1 MVAKITIG
9 SSLFGAIK
17 YNADKVNEGK
27 GQLLDTNKIFNDG
40 TGKVDIAQALH
51 DFGRHMPNQMRTEK
65 PVIHISL
72 NPHPDDRL
80 TDKELTEMAH
90 EYMQRMGYG
99 DQPYII
105 VKHEDID
112 RHHLHIVS
120 VRVDEQGKRIN
131 SDFTHKRSLAIIQ
144 DFERRYNLHKG
155 EKRENRQQ
163 NPLHPVNPDTGD
175 IKKQVGN
182 TIKAVFSTYQFQTIG
197 ELRALL
203 SLYNLTVDEVRG
215 NAKGEDYNGLIYSV
229 IDANGEKD
237 AVKREQ
243 SELAHSAEREHP
255 RRVNPVKVGNPFK
268 SSLFGKS
275 VGYEALQKKAAA
287 SKQRI
292 KDKSL
297 AEPTKKALE
306 YALRRTYDMDELQQM
321 LKAKGIDCVFRY
333 TDEGRLY
340 GATFIDHRTH
350 CVLNGSRMGK
360 DLSANALESHFS
372 TPPEEQ
378 IHFRGHEGNEQE
390 RYHDSDTDT
399 NSSRIQMPQLSND
412 SGTEYRYSA
421 SSTATFLDALDF
433 LNSDNPVT
441 DAEEEAF
448 RRRLQRKK
456 KKRRGPR
463 L

>member
-27 GQLLDTNKIFNDG
+27 GQLLDTNRVYNAG
-40 TGKVDIAQALH
+40 NGKVDVAQTLR
-51 DFGRHMPNQMRTEK
+51 DFERWMPLKTKTEK
-65 PVIHISL
+65 PVLHVSL
-72 NPHPDDRL
+72 NPHPEDKL
-80 TDKELTEMAH
+80 TDGDLTAIAR
-90 EYMQRMGYG
+90 EYMERMGYG

-112 RHHLHIVS
+112 RHHIHIVS
-120 VRVDEQGKRIN
+120 VRVNEQGRCIDKSFNFPRSKRITR
-131 SDFTHKRSLAIIQ
+131 DIEKEYGLHPADKKQ
-144 DFERRYNLHKG
+144 ER
-155 EKRENRQQ
+155 QTV
-163 NPLHPVNPDTGD
+163 NPLHPVNPQDGD

-182 TIKAVFSTYQFQTIG
+182 TVKAVFSTYQFQTIG

-203 SLYNLTVDEVRG
+203 SLYNITVEEVRG
-215 NAKGEDYNGLIYSV
+215 NVRGGDYNGLVYSV
-229 IDANGEKD
+229 INNNGE
-237 AVKREQ
+237 
-243 SELAHSAEREHP
+243 
-255 RRVNPVKVGNPFK
+255 KVGNPFK

-306 YALRRTYDMDELQQM
+306 YALRRTYDKDEFVKM
-321 LKAKGIDCVFRY
+321 LKEKGIDCVFRY

-360 DLSANALESHFS
+360 AFSANALNQHFN
-372 TPPEEQ
+372 TPIEERLSYQ
-378 IHFRGHEGNEQE
+378 EENTQSNE
-390 RYHDSDTDT
+390 RYHNSDTG
-399 NSSRIQMPQLSND
+399 NSEQQQHSDSMPKYD
-412 SGTEYRYSA
+412 GTEYRYSA
-421 SSTATFLDALDF
+421 SGTASFLDALDV
-433 LNSDNPVT
+433 LNSDNPAV
-441 DAEEEAF
+441 DPEEEAF

-456 KKRRGPR
+456 KKRRSLR

>member
-51 DFGRHMPNQMRTEK
+51 DFERHMPNQMRTEK

-120 VRVDEQGKRIN
+120 IRVDEQGKRIN
-131 SDFTHKRSLAIIQ
+131 CDFTKRRSLNILC
-144 DFERRYNLHKG
+144 DFEQRYNLHPGQKQ
-155 EKRENRQQ
+155 ESRQQ
-163 NPLHPVNPDTGD
+163 NPLHPVSPDAGD
-175 IKKQVGN
+175 VKKQVGN
-182 TIKAVFSTYQFQTIG
+182 TVKAVFSIYQFQTIG

-203 SLYNLTVDEVRG
+203 SLYNLALDEVRG
-215 NAKGEDYNGLIYSV
+215 NAKGKDYSGLVYSV
-229 IDANGEKD
+229 IDNSG
-237 AVKREQ
+237 
-243 SELAHSAEREHP
+243 
-255 RRVNPVKVGNPFK
+255 NKVGNPFK

-275 VGYEALQKKAAA
+275 VGYEALLNKAAF
-287 SKQRI
+287 SKKNI
-292 KDKSL
+292 KEKNL
-297 AEPTKKALE
+297 TEPTKNALE
-306 YALRRTYDMDELQQM
+306 YALRRTYDKDEFMKM
-321 LKAKGIDCVFRY
+321 LKERGIDCVFRY

-360 DLSANALESHFS
+360 AFSANALEQHFN
-372 TPPEEQ
+372 TPIEERLSYQ
-378 IHFRGHEGNEQE
+378 EENNQSNE
-390 RYHDSDTDT
+390 RYHNRDTGSNEQQHSDTIPKGD
-399 NSSRIQMPQLSND
+399 N
-412 SGTEYRYSA
+412 TEYRYSA
-421 SSTATFLDALDF
+421 SNTATFLDALDF
-433 LNSDNPVT
+433 LNTDNPVT
-441 DAEEEAF
+441 DAEEETF
-448 RRRLQRKK
+448 RRKLQRKR
-456 KKRRGPR
+456 KKRNRPR

>member
-17 YNADKVNEGK
+17 YNADKVNIGK
-27 GQLLDTNKIFNDG
+27 GQLLDTNKVFNNGD
-40 TGKVDIAQALH
+40 GKVDVAQALA
-51 DFGRHMPNQMRTEK
+51 DFEKRMPRQMRTEK

-80 TDKELTEMAH
+80 TDGELTQMAH

-131 SDFTHKRSLAIIQ
+131 SDFTKRRSLAILR
-144 DFERRYNLHKG
+144 DFEQRYGLHHG
-155 EKRENRQQ
+155 TKREEERLSNRI
-163 NPLHPVNPDTGD
+163 PPVNPSEVD

-182 TIKAVFSTYQFQTIG
+182 TVKAVFRDYQFQTIG

-203 SLYNLTVDEVRG
+203 SLYNLTVEEVRG
-215 NAKGEDYNGLIYSV
+215 NVRGQDYNGLVYSV
-229 IDANGEKD
+229 IDTNG
-237 AVKREQ
+237 
-243 SELAHSAEREHP
+243 
-255 RRVNPVKVGNPFK
+255 NKVGNPFK

-275 VGYEALQKKAAA
+275 VGYEALQKKAAF
-287 SKQRI
+287 SKKNI
-292 KDKSL
+292 KDKNL
-297 AEPTKKALE
+297 TEPTRKVLE
-306 YALRRTYDMDELQQM
+306 YALKRTYDKDEFVRILIE
-321 LKAKGIDCVFRY
+321 KGVDCVFRY
-333 TDEGRLY
+333 TDEGRIY

-360 DLSANALESHFS
+360 AFSANALEQHFN
-372 TPPEEQ
+372 TLPEEQ
-378 IHFRGHEGNEQE
+378 IPFKEQEEQPNTDSTSAEGQQQSASLNEQE
-390 RYHDSDTDT
+390 HYESK
-399 NSSRIQMPQLSND
+399 
-412 SGTEYRYSA
+412 GGFA
-421 SSTATFLDALDF
+421 SFLDALDI
-433 LNSDNPVT
+433 LNTDNPVT

>member
-27 GQLLDTNKIFNDG
+27 GLLLDTNKIFNDG
-40 TGKVDIAQALH
+40 TGKVDIVQVMH
-51 DFGRHMPNQMRTEK
+51 DFERHMPMQMRTEK

-99 DQPYII
+99 DQPYIV

-131 SDFTHKRSLAIIQ
+131 SDFTHKRSLSIVR
-144 DFERRYNLHKG
+144 DFEQRYGLHQG
-155 EKRENRQQ
+155 NKRGTKQQ

-182 TIKAVFSTYQFQTIG
+182 TVKAVFRDYQFLTIG

-215 NAKGEDYNGLIYSV
+215 NVKGEDYNGLVYSV
-229 IDANGEKD
+229 IDANG
-237 AVKREQ
+237 
-243 SELAHSAEREHP
+243 
-255 RRVNPVKVGNPFK
+255 NKVGNPFK
-268 SSLFGKS
+268 SSLFGKT
-275 VGYEALQKKAAA
+275 VGYEALLRKAAF
-287 SKQRI
+287 SKNNI
-292 KDKSL
+292 KEKNL
-297 AEPTKKALE
+297 TEPTRKTLE
-306 YALRRTYDMDELQQM
+306 YALRRTYDKDELM
-321 LKAKGIDCVFRY
+321 EILKEKGIDCVFRY

-360 DLSANALESHFS
+360 EFSANALDKHLN
-372 TPPEEQ
+372 TPIEEQ
-378 IHFRGHEGNEQE
+378 HLFREHEGNEQE

-399 NSSRIQMPQLSND
+399 DNRQGQTQQSSGD
-412 SGTEYRYSA
+412 SGTEYHQSA
-421 SSTATFLDALDF
+421 SGTASFLNALDF
-433 LNSDNPVT
+433 LNTDNPVT
-441 DAEEEAF
+441 DAEEETF
-448 RRRLQRKK
+448 RRKLQRKK
-456 KKRRGPR
+456 KKRRSPK

>member
-9 SSLFGAIK
+9 SGLFGAIK

-40 TGKVDIAQALH
+40 TGKVDIPQTLH
-51 DFGRHMPNQMRTEK
+51 DFERHMPLQMRTEK

-99 DQPYII
+99 EQPYII

-112 RHHLHIVS
+112 RHHLHIIS

-131 SDFTHKRSLAIIQ
+131 SDFTHKRSLAIVQ

-155 EKRENRQQ
+155 EKRENKQQ

-182 TIKAVFSTYQFQTIG
+182 TVKTVFRNYQFQTIG

-215 NAKGEDYNGLIYSV
+215 NVKGEDYNGFVYSV
-229 IDANGEKD
+229 IDANG
-237 AVKREQ
+237 
-243 SELAHSAEREHP
+243 
-255 RRVNPVKVGNPFK
+255 NKVGNPFK
-268 SSLFGKS
+268 SSLFGKT
-275 VGYEALQKKAAA
+275 VGYEALQRKAAF
-287 SKQRI
+287 SKKNI
-292 KDKSL
+292 KEKNL
-297 AEPTKKALE
+297 TEPTRKTLE
-306 YALRRTYDMDELQQM
+306 YALRRTYDRDELVQM
-321 LKAKGIDCVFRY
+321 LKAIGIDCVFRY

-350 CVLNGSRMGK
+350 CVLNGSRIGK
-360 DLSANALESHFS
+360 EFSANALERHFN
-372 TPPEEQ
+372 TPIEEQ
-378 IHFRGHEGNEQE
+378 VSFNKHEDNEQE
-390 RYHDSDTDT
+390 RYHDSDTGTSDYQHQ
-399 NSSRIQMPQLSND
+399 SQPFLDD

-421 SSTATFLDALDF
+421 SGTASFLDALDF
-433 LNSDNPVT
+433 LNTDNPVT
-441 DAEEEAF
+441 DVEEEAF
-448 RRRLQRKK
+448 RRKIQRKK

>member
-9 SSLFGAIK
+9 SSLFGAIR

-40 TGKVDIAQALH
+40 TGNVDIVQALH
-51 DFGRHMPNQMRTEK
+51 DFKRHMPNQMRTEK

-90 EYMQRMGYG
+90 EYLQRMGYG
-99 DQPYII
+99 EQPYII

-120 VRVDEQGKRIN
+120 IRVDEQGKRIN
-131 SDFTHKRSLAIIQ
+131 CDFTKRRSLNILR
-144 DFERRYNLHKG
+144 DFEQRYNLHKG
-155 EKRENRQQ
+155 EKRENKQQ

-182 TIKAVFSTYQFQTIG
+182 TVKAVFSTYQFQTIG

-203 SLYNLTVDEVRG
+203 SLYNLTVEEVRG
-215 NAKGEDYNGLIYSV
+215 HIKGEGYNGLVYSV
-229 IDANGEKD
+229 IDVNGE
-237 AVKREQ
+237 
-243 SELAHSAEREHP
+243 
-255 RRVNPVKVGNPFK
+255 KVGNPFK

-275 VGYEALQKKAAA
+275 VGNESLQKKAAF
-287 SKQRI
+287 SKKNI
-292 KDKSL
+292 KEKNL
-297 AEPTKKALE
+297 TKPTKKSLE
-306 YALRRTYDMDELQQM
+306 YALKRTYDKDEFVKI
-321 LKAKGIDCVFRY
+321 LKEKGIDCVFRY

-340 GATFIDHRTH
+340 GATFIDQRTH
-350 CVLNGSRMGK
+350 SVLNGSRMGK
-360 DLSANALESHFS
+360 AFSANALNQHFD
-372 TPPEEQ
+372 TPIEERISYQ
-378 IHFRGHEGNEQE
+378 EENTQSNE
-390 RYHDSDTDT
+390 RYHNSDTA
-399 NSSRIQMPQLSND
+399 SSEQQQYSDAMPKGD
-412 SGTEYRYSA
+412 GTEYRYST
-421 SSTATFLDALDF
+421 SGTAAFLDALDF

>member
-17 YNADKVNEGK
+17 YNADKVNIGK
-27 GQLLDTNKIFNDG
+27 GQLLDTNKVFNNCD
-40 TGKVDIAQALH
+40 GKVNVAQVLA
-51 DFGRHMPNQMRTEK
+51 DFEKRMPRQMRTEK

-72 NPHPDDRL
+72 NPHPDDKL
-80 TDKELTEMAH
+80 TDGELTQMAH

-120 VRVDEQGKRIN
+120 VRVDEQGKRVK
-131 SDFTHKRSLAIIQ
+131 SDFTKRRSLAIIR
-144 DFERRYNLHKG
+144 DFEQRYGLHHG
-155 EKRENRQQ
+155 NKREEERLSNRI
-163 NPLHPVNPDTGD
+163 PPVNPFEGD

-182 TIKAVFSTYQFQTIG
+182 TVKAVLFQTIG

-203 SLYNLTVDEVRG
+203 SLYNLTVEEVRG
-215 NAKGEDYNGLIYSV
+215 NVRGEDYNGLVYSV
-229 IDANGEKD
+229 IDADGNKI
-237 AVKREQ
+237 
-243 SELAHSAEREHP
+243 
-255 RRVNPVKVGNPFK
+255 GNPFK

-275 VGYEALQKKAAA
+275 VGYEALKKKAAF
-287 SKQRI
+287 SKKNI
-292 KDKSL
+292 KDRNL
-297 AEPTKKALE
+297 TEPTKKALE
-306 YALRRTYDMDELQQM
+306 YALKRTYDKDEFVRM
-321 LKAKGIDCVFRY
+321 LKEKGIDCVFRY
-333 TDEGRLY
+333 TDEGRIY

-360 DLSANALESHFS
+360 AFSANALEQHFN

-378 IHFRGHEGNEQE
+378 IPFKEQKEQEEQPNTGSTSAEGQQQSASLNEQE
-390 RYHDSDTDT
+390 HYES
-399 NSSRIQMPQLSND
+399 Q
-412 SGTEYRYSA
+412 GGFA
-421 SSTATFLDALDF
+421 SFLDALDF
-433 LNSDNPVT
+433 LNTDNPVT

>member
-17 YNADKVNEGK
+17 YNADKVNEGR

-40 TGKVDIAQALH
+40 TGKVDIVQAMH
-51 DFGRHMPNQMRTEK
+51 DFERHMPMQMRTEK
-65 PVIHISL
+65 PVIHVSL

-99 DQPYII
+99 EQPYII

-112 RHHLHIVS
+112 RHHLHIIS
-120 VRVDEQGKRIN
+120 VRVDEQGRRIN
-131 SDFTHKRSLAIIQ
+131 SDFTHKRSLAIVQ
-144 DFERRYNLHKG
+144 DFEKRYNLHKG
-155 EKRENRQQ
+155 EKRENKQQ

-182 TIKAVFSTYQFQTIG
+182 TVKAVFRDYQFQTIG

-215 NAKGEDYNGLIYSV
+215 NAKGEDYNGLVYSV
-229 IDANGEKD
+229 IDANG
-237 AVKREQ
+237 
-243 SELAHSAEREHP
+243 
-255 RRVNPVKVGNPFK
+255 NKVGNPFK

-275 VGYEALQKKAAA
+275 VGYEALQRKAAF
-287 SKQRI
+287 SKKNI
-292 KDKSL
+292 KEKNL
-297 AEPTKKALE
+297 TEPTRKTVE
-306 YALRRTYDMDELQQM
+306 YALRRTYEKDELVQM

-360 DLSANALESHFS
+360 DYSANALERHYN
-372 TPPEEQ
+372 TPIEEQ
-378 IHFRGHEGNEQE
+378 VTFREHEDNKQE
-390 RYHDSDTDT
+390 RYHDSDTGT
-399 NSSRIQMPQLSND
+399 NDNQHQTQPFSDD
-412 SGTEYRYSA
+412 SCTEYRYSA
-421 SSTATFLDALDF
+421 SSTASFLDALDF
-433 LNSDNPVT
+433 LNTDNPVT

-448 RRRLQRKK
+448 RRKLQSKK
-456 KKRRGPR
+456 KKRRGPK

>member
-9 SSLFGAIK
+9 SNLFGAIK

-40 TGKVDIAQALH
+40 TGKVDIVQALH
-51 DFGRHMPNQMRTEK
+51 DFERHMPNQMRTEK

-99 DQPYII
+99 NQPYII

-131 SDFTHKRSLAIIQ
+131 SDFTHKRSLAIVQ
-144 DFERRYNLHKG
+144 DFERRFNLHKG
-155 EKRENRQQ
+155 EKRENKQQ
-163 NPLHPVNPDTGD
+163 NPLHPVNPDIGD

-182 TIKAVFSTYQFQTIG
+182 TVKAVFSTYQFQTIG

-203 SLYNLTVDEVRG
+203 SLYNLTVEEVRG
-215 NAKGEDYNGLIYSV
+215 NAKGEDYNGLVYSV
-229 IDANGEKD
+229 IDKEGNK
-237 AVKREQ
+237 
-243 SELAHSAEREHP
+243 L
-255 RRVNPVKVGNPFK
+255 GNPFK

-275 VGYEALQKKAAA
+275 VGYEALQKKAAF
-287 SKQRI
+287 SKKNI
-292 KDKSL
+292 KEKNL
-297 AEPTKKALE
+297 TEPTKKSLE
-306 YALRRTYDMDELQQM
+306 YALRRTYDREELVQM
-321 LKAKGIDCVFRY
+321 LKVKGIDCVFRY
-333 TDEGRLY
+333 TDKGRLY

-360 DLSANALESHFS
+360 EFSANALEQHFN
-372 TPPEEQ
+372 TPIEEQ
-378 IHFRGHEGNEQE
+378 QPFREHEGNEQE

-399 NSSRIQMPQLSND
+399 NSRQSQMPQSSND

-421 SSTATFLDALDF
+421 LGTATFLDALDF
-433 LNSDNPVT
+433 LNTDNPVT

>member
-17 YNADKVNEGK
+17 YNADKVNIGK
-27 GQLLDTNKIFNDG
+27 GQLLDTNKVFNNGD
-40 TGKVDIAQALH
+40 GKVNVAQVLA
-51 DFGRHMPNQMRTEK
+51 DFEKRMPRQMRTEK

-72 NPHPDDRL
+72 NPHPDDKL
-80 TDKELTEMAH
+80 TDGELTQMAH

-131 SDFTHKRSLAIIQ
+131 SDFTKRRSLAIIR
-144 DFERRYNLHKG
+144 DFEQRYGLHHG
-155 EKRENRQQ
+155 NKREEERLSNRI
-163 NPLHPVNPDTGD
+163 PPVNPSKGD

-182 TIKAVFSTYQFQTIG
+182 TVKAVFHDYQFQTIG

-203 SLYNLTVDEVRG
+203 SLYNLTVEEVRG
-215 NAKGEDYNGLIYSV
+215 NVRGEDYNGLVYSV
-229 IDANGEKD
+229 IDADGN
-237 AVKREQ
+237 
-243 SELAHSAEREHP
+243 
-255 RRVNPVKVGNPFK
+255 KVGNPFK

-275 VGYEALQKKAAA
+275 VGYDALQKKAEF
-287 SKQRI
+287 SKKNI
-292 KDKSL
+292 KDKNL
-297 AEPTKKALE
+297 TEPTKKNLE
-306 YALRRTYDMDELQQM
+306 YALKRTYDKDEFVRM
-321 LKAKGIDCVFRY
+321 LKEKGIDCIFRY
-333 TDEGRLY
+333 TDGGRIY

-360 DLSANALESHFS
+360 AFSANALEQLFN

-378 IHFRGHEGNEQE
+378 VPFKEKEEQKEQPNTGSTSTEGLQPTSHDEQE
-390 RYHDSDTDT
+390 RYESK
-399 NSSRIQMPQLSND
+399 
-412 SGTEYRYSA
+412 GGFA
-421 SSTATFLDALDF
+421 SFLDALDI
-433 LNSDNPVT
+433 LNTDNPVT

-448 RRRLQRKK
+448 RRRLQSKK
-456 KKRRGPR
+456 KKRRGPK

>member
-17 YNADKVNEGK
+17 YNADKVNIGK
-27 GQLLDTNKIFNDG
+27 GQLLDTNKVFNNG
-40 TGKVDIAQALH
+40 NGKVDVAQVLA
-51 DFGRHMPNQMRTEK
+51 DFEKRMPKQMRTEK

-80 TDKELTEMAH
+80 TDGELTQMAH

-105 VKHEDID
+105 VKHEDIN

-120 VRVDEQGKRIN
+120 IRVDEQGKRIN
-131 SDFTHKRSLAIIQ
+131 SDFTKRRSLAILR
-144 DFERRYNLHKG
+144 DFEQRYGLHHG
-155 EKRENRQQ
+155 NKREEERLSNRI
-163 NPLHPVNPDTGD
+163 PPVNPSEGD
-175 IKKQVGN
+175 IKRQVGN
-182 TIKAVFSTYQFQTIG
+182 TVKAVFHDYQFQTIG

-203 SLYNLTVDEVRG
+203 SLYNLTVEEVRG
-215 NAKGEDYNGLIYSV
+215 NARGEDYNGLVYSV
-229 IDANGEKD
+229 IDADGN
-237 AVKREQ
+237 
-243 SELAHSAEREHP
+243 
-255 RRVNPVKVGNPFK
+255 KVGNPFK

-275 VGYEALQKKAAA
+275 VGYEALQKKATF
-287 SKQRI
+287 SKNNI
-292 KDKSL
+292 KEKKL
-297 AEPTKKALE
+297 TEPTKKALE
-306 YALRRTYDMDELQQM
+306 YALKRTYDKDEFVKM
-321 LKAKGIDCVFRY
+321 LKEKGIDCVFRY

-360 DLSANALESHFS
+360 AFSANALDQHFH
-372 TPPEEQ
+372 TPPDEQVPFKEKEEQ
-378 IHFRGHEGNEQE
+378 PNTGSTSAEGQQQSASLNEQE
-390 RYHDSDTDT
+390 HYDSK
-399 NSSRIQMPQLSND
+399 
-412 SGTEYRYSA
+412 GGFA
-421 SSTATFLDALDF
+421 SFLDALDI
-433 LNSDNPVT
+433 LNTDNPVT

>member
-40 TGKVDIAQALH
+40 TGKVDIVQAMH
-51 DFGRHMPNQMRTEK
+51 DFERHMTMQMRTEK

-120 VRVDEQGKRIN
+120 VRVDEQGMRIN

-144 DFERRYNLHKG
+144 DFERRYGLHQG
-155 EKRENRQQ
+155 NKRESKQQ

-215 NAKGEDYNGLIYSV
+215 NAKGEDYNGLVYSV
-229 IDANGEKD
+229 IDKNGNKI
-237 AVKREQ
+237 
-243 SELAHSAEREHP
+243 ST
-255 RRVNPVKVGNPFK
+255 PFK

-287 SKQRI
+287 SKQHI
-292 KDKSL
+292 KGRNL
-297 AEPTKKALE
+297 TEPTKKALG
-306 YALRRTYDMDELQQM
+306 YALKRTYDKDELVKM
-321 LKAKGIDCVFRY
+321 LKEKCIDCVFRY

-350 CVLNGSRMGK
+350 CVLNGSRIGK
-360 DLSANALESHFS
+360 EFSANALDKHFN
-372 TPPEEQ
+372 TPIGERLSYQEENTQ
-378 IHFRGHEGNEQE
+378 SNE
-390 RYHDSDTDT
+390 RYHNSDTG
-399 NSSRIQMPQLSND
+399 SSGQQQHSD
-412 SGTEYRYSA
+412 STPKGDGTEYRYSA

-433 LNSDNPVT
+433 LNTDNPVT

>member
-17 YNADKVNEGK
+17 YNADKVNIGK
-27 GQLLDTNKIFNDG
+27 GQLLDTNKIFNNGD
-40 TGKVDIAQALH
+40 GKVNVAQVLA
-51 DFGRHMPNQMRTEK
+51 DFEKRMPRQMRLEK

-72 NPHPDDRL
+72 NPHPDDKL
-80 TDKELTEMAH
+80 TDGELTQMAH

-120 VRVDEQGKRIN
+120 VRVNEQGKRIN
-131 SDFTHKRSLAIIQ
+131 SDFTKRRSLAILR
-144 DFERRYNLHKG
+144 DFEQRYNLHKG
-155 EKRENRQQ
+155 NKQENRQK
-163 NPLHPVNPDTGD
+163 NPLHPVNPDAGD

-182 TIKAVFSTYQFQTIG
+182 TVKAVFRDYQFQTLG

-203 SLYNLTVDEVRG
+203 SLYNLTVEEVRG
-215 NAKGEDYNGLIYSV
+215 NVRGEDYNGMVYSV
-229 IDANGEKD
+229 NDKD
-237 AVKREQ
+237 GNKI
-243 SELAHSAEREHP
+243 
-255 RRVNPVKVGNPFK
+255 GNPFK

-275 VGYEALQKKAAA
+275 VGYEALARKAA
-287 SKQRI
+287 SSRQRI
-292 KDKSL
+292 KDKNL
-297 AEPTKKALE
+297 AGPTKKALG
-306 YALRRTYDMDELQQM
+306 YALRRTYDKDEFVKM
-321 LKAKGIDCVFRY
+321 LKEKGIDCVFRY

-340 GATFIDHRTH
+340 GVTFIDHRTH

-360 DLSANALESHFS
+360 AFSANALERHFN

-378 IHFRGHEGNEQE
+378 IPFKEQE
-390 RYHDSDTDT
+390 EQQEQP
-399 NSSRIQMPQLSND
+399 SSGSTSVNEGQHTSQEEQKPYE
-412 SGTEYRYSA
+412 GKGGFA
-421 SSTATFLDALDF
+421 SFLDALDI

>member
-9 SSLFGAIK
+9 SGLFGAIK

-40 TGKVDIAQALH
+40 TGKVDIVQAMH
-51 DFGRHMPNQMRTEK
+51 DFERHMPMQMRTEK

-105 VKHEDID
+105 VKHEDIN

-120 VRVDEQGKRIN
+120 IRVDELGKRIN
-131 SDFTHKRSLAIIQ
+131 SDFTHKRSLAIVQ
-144 DFERRYNLHKG
+144 DFERRYGLHQG
-155 EKRENRQQ
+155 NKRETKQQ

-182 TIKAVFSTYQFQTIG
+182 TVKTVFRDYQFQTIG

-215 NAKGEDYNGLIYSV
+215 NAKGEDYNGLVYSV
-229 IDANGEKD
+229 IDKNGNKI
-237 AVKREQ
+237 
-243 SELAHSAEREHP
+243 SM
-255 RRVNPVKVGNPFK
+255 PFK
-268 SSLFGKS
+268 SSLFGRS
-275 VGYEALQKKAAA
+275 VGYEALLRKAAF
-287 SKQRI
+287 SKKNI
-292 KDKSL
+292 KEKNL
-297 AEPTKKALE
+297 TEPTRKTLE
-306 YALRRTYDMDELQQM
+306 YALHRTYDKEELVKM
-321 LKAKGIDCVFRY
+321 LKDKGIDCVFRY
-333 TDEGRLY
+333 TDKGRLY

-360 DLSANALESHFS
+360 EFSANALEKHFN
-372 TPPEEQ
+372 TPIEDQQPFREQ
-378 IHFRGHEGNEQE
+378 AESEQ
-390 RYHDSDTDT
+390 RYHDSDTGT
-399 NSSRIQMPQLSND
+399 NYGQYQSPNTGDDLAD
-412 SGTEYRYSA
+412 SGTGYRHSA
-421 SSTATFLDALDF
+421 SDTASFLDALDF
-433 LNSDNPVT
+433 LNTDNPTV
-441 DAEEEAF
+441 DPEEEAF
-448 RRRLQRKK
+448 RRKLQRKK
-456 KKRRGPR
+456 KRRGRR

>member
-9 SSLFGAIK
+9 NSLFGAIK
-17 YNADKVNEGK
+17 YNADKVKIGK
-27 GQLLDTNKIFNDG
+27 GQLLDTNKVFNNGD
-40 TGKVDIAQALH
+40 GKVNVAQVLA
-51 DFGRHMPNQMRTEK
+51 DFEKRMPRQMRTEK

-80 TDKELTEMAH
+80 TDGELTQIAH

-131 SDFTHKRSLAIIQ
+131 SDFTKRRSLATLR
-144 DFERRYNLHKG
+144 DFEQRYGLHHG
-155 EKRENRQQ
+155 NKREEVRKTNRI
-163 NPLHPVNPDTGD
+163 PPVDPSEGD

-182 TIKAVFSTYQFQTIG
+182 TVKEVFHDYQFQTIG

-203 SLYNLTVDEVRG
+203 SLYNLTVEEVRG
-215 NAKGEDYNGLIYSV
+215 NIRGEDYNGLVYSV
-229 IDANGEKD
+229 IDADGNKI
-237 AVKREQ
+237 
-243 SELAHSAEREHP
+243 
-255 RRVNPVKVGNPFK
+255 GNPFK

-275 VGYEALQKKAAA
+275 IGYEALQKKAAF
-287 SKQRI
+287 SKKNI
-292 KDKSL
+292 KDRNL
-297 AEPTKKALE
+297 TEPTKKVLE
-306 YALRRTYDMDELQQM
+306 YALKRTYDKDEFVRM
-321 LKAKGIDCVFRY
+321 LKEKGVDCVFRY
-333 TDEGRLY
+333 TDEGRIY

-350 CVLNGSRMGK
+350 CILNGSRMGK
-360 DLSANALESHFS
+360 DYSANALEQHFN

-378 IHFRGHEGNEQE
+378 TPFKEKEEQE
-390 RYHDSDTDT
+390 QQPNTDSTSSEKQQQSTSHDEQEHYESKGG
-399 NSSRIQMPQLSND
+399 L
-412 SGTEYRYSA
+412 A
-421 SSTATFLDALDF
+421 SFLDALDI
-433 LNSDNPVT
+433 LNTDNPVT

-456 KKRRGPR
+456 KKRRGPK

>member
-1 MVAKITIG
+1 MVAKIIIG
-9 SSLFGAIK
+9 SNLFGAIK

-27 GQLLDTNKIFNDG
+27 GKLLDTNKIFNDG
-40 TGKVDIAQALH
+40 TGKVDIVQALH
-51 DFGRHMPNQMRTEK
+51 DFERHMPNQMRTEK

-131 SDFTHKRSLAIIQ
+131 CDFTKRRSLNILR
-144 DFERRYNLHKG
+144 DFEQRYNLRKG
-155 EKRENRQQ
+155 EKRENKQQ

-182 TIKAVFSTYQFQTIG
+182 TVKAAFSTYQFQSIG

-203 SLYNLTVDEVRG
+203 SLYNLTVEEVRG
-215 NAKGEDYNGLIYSV
+215 NIKGKDYNGLVYSV
-229 IDANGEKD
+229 IDVNGE
-237 AVKREQ
+237 
-243 SELAHSAEREHP
+243 
-255 RRVNPVKVGNPFK
+255 KVGNPFK

-275 VGYEALQKKAAA
+275 VGYESLQKKAAF
-287 SKQRI
+287 SKKNI
-292 KDKSL
+292 KEKNL
-297 AEPTKKALE
+297 TEPTKKSLE
-306 YALRRTYDMDELQQM
+306 YALKRTYDKDDFVKI
-321 LKAKGIDCVFRY
+321 LKEKGIDCVFRY

-340 GATFIDHRTH
+340 GATFIDYRTH

-360 DLSANALESHFS
+360 AFSANALEQHFN
-372 TPPEEQ
+372 TLPEEQ
-378 IHFRGHEGNEQE
+378 TPFTEKEEKQNEQPDTETASAGGQQQSTNHDEQE
-390 RYHDSDTDT
+390 RNESK
-399 NSSRIQMPQLSND
+399 
-412 SGTEYRYSA
+412 SGLA
-421 SSTATFLDALDF
+421 SFLDALDI

-456 KKRRGPR
+456 KKRRGPHM
-463 L
+463 

>member
-9 SSLFGAIK
+9 SGLFGAIK
-17 YNADKVNEGK
+17 YNANKVNEGK

-40 TGKVDIAQALH
+40 TGKVDIVQAMH
-51 DFGRHMPNQMRTEK
+51 DFERHMPMQMRTEK
-65 PVIHISL
+65 PVIHVSL

-112 RHHLHIVS
+112 RHHLHIIS

-131 SDFTHKRSLAIIQ
+131 SDFTHKRSLAIVR

-155 EKRENRQQ
+155 EKRENKQR

-175 IKKQVGN
+175 IKRQVGN
-182 TIKAVFSTYQFQTIG
+182 TVKAVFRDYQFQTIG

-215 NAKGEDYNGLIYSV
+215 NAKGEYYNGLVYSV
-229 IDANGEKD
+229 IDAHGE
-237 AVKREQ
+237 
-243 SELAHSAEREHP
+243 
-255 RRVNPVKVGNPFK
+255 KVGNPFK
-268 SSLFGKS
+268 SSLFGKG
-275 VGYEALQKKAAA
+275 VGYEALQRKAAF
-287 SKQRI
+287 SKKNI
-292 KDKSL
+292 KEKDLTELTRK
-297 AEPTKKALE
+297 TLE
-306 YALRRTYDMDELQQM
+306 DALRRTYDKDELIQI
-321 LKAKGIDCVFRY
+321 LKEKGIDCVFRY
-333 TDEGRLY
+333 TDDGRLY

-350 CVLNGSRMGK
+350 CVLNGSRIGK
-360 DLSANALESHFS
+360 EFSANALERHFN
-372 TPPEEQ
+372 TPIEEQ
-378 IHFRGHEGNEQE
+378 VSFKEHEDNEQG
-390 RYHDSDTDT
+390 RYHDSDMDTDRSHGQT
-399 NSSRIQMPQLSND
+399 QQSSDD
-412 SGTEYRYSA
+412 SGTGYRYSA
-421 SSTATFLDALDF
+421 SSTESFLDALDF
-433 LNSDNPVT
+433 LNTDNPVT

-448 RRRLQRKK
+448 RRKLQRKK
-456 KKRRGPR
+456 KRRRGPK

>member
-9 SSLFGAIK
+9 SGLFGAIK
-17 YNADKVNEGK
+17 YNADKVNEGR
-27 GQLLDTNKIFNDG
+27 GQLLDTNKIFYDG

-51 DFGRHMPNQMRTEK
+51 DFERHMPLQMRTEK
-65 PVIHISL
+65 PVIHVSL

-131 SDFTHKRSLAIIQ
+131 SDFTHKRSLAIVQ
-144 DFERRYNLHKG
+144 DFERRYALHQGNKQ
-155 EKRENRQQ
+155 ENKQQ

-182 TIKAVFSTYQFQTIG
+182 TVKTVFRDYQFQTIG

-215 NAKGEDYNGLIYSV
+215 NAKGEDYNGLVYSV
-229 IDANGEKD
+229 IDANGEKI
-237 AVKREQ
+237 
-243 SELAHSAEREHP
+243 
-255 RRVNPVKVGNPFK
+255 GNPFK

-275 VGYEALQKKAAA
+275 VGNEALQRKATFSKKN
-287 SKQRI
+287 I
-292 KDKSL
+292 KDKNL
-297 AEPTKKALE
+297 TEPTRKTLE
-306 YALRRTYDMDELQQM
+306 YALRRTYDKDELVQM
-321 LKAKGIDCVFRY
+321 LKTKGIDCVFRY

-360 DLSANALESHFS
+360 EFSANALDKHFN
-372 TPPEEQ
+372 TPIEEQ
-378 IHFRGHEGNEQE
+378 QPFPENEGNEQE
-390 RYHDSDTDT
+390 RYHGSDTDT
-399 NSSRIQMPQLSND
+399 DCSLGQTQLSSD
-412 SGTEYRYSA
+412 GSGTEYHHSTSGTA
-421 SSTATFLDALDF
+421 SFLDALDF
-433 LNSDNPVT
+433 LNTDNPVT

-448 RRRLQRKK
+448 RRKLQRKK

>member
-9 SSLFGAIK
+9 ASLFGAIK

-40 TGKVDIAQALH
+40 TGKVDIVQAMH
-51 DFGRHMPNQMRTEK
+51 DFERHMPMQMRTEK

-99 DQPYII
+99 HQPYII

-155 EKRENRQQ
+155 ENRENKQQ

-182 TIKAVFSTYQFQTIG
+182 TVKAVFRDYQFQTVG

-215 NAKGEDYNGLIYSV
+215 NAKGEDYNGLVYSV
-229 IDANGEKD
+229 IDTNG
-237 AVKREQ
+237 
-243 SELAHSAEREHP
+243 
-255 RRVNPVKVGNPFK
+255 NKVGNPFK
-268 SSLFGKS
+268 SSLFGKT
-275 VGYEALQKKAAA
+275 VGYEALQRKAAYTKKKI
-287 SKQRI
+287 SEK
-292 KDKSL
+292 KL
-297 AEPTKKALE
+297 TEPTKKTLE
-306 YALRRTYDMDELQQM
+306 YALRRTYDKDELVKM

-360 DLSANALESHFS
+360 DFSANALERHFN
-372 TPPEEQ
+372 TPIEEQ
-378 IHFRGHEGNEQE
+378 HPFREHEGNEQE
-390 RYHDSDTDT
+390 RYHDSDTGAD
-399 NSSRIQMPQLSND
+399 SNQNQTQQPSD
-412 SGTEYRYSA
+412 GSGTEYRHSA
-421 SSTATFLDALDF
+421 SGTATFLDALDF
-433 LNSDNPVT
+433 LNTDNPVT

-448 RRRLQRKK
+448 RRRLQRKR

>member
-40 TGKVDIAQALH
+40 TSKVDIVQAMH
-51 DFGRHMPNQMRTEK
+51 GFERHMPMQMRTEK

-131 SDFTHKRSLAIIQ
+131 SDFTHKRSLAIVQ
-144 DFERRYNLHKG
+144 DFERRYGLHQGNKK
-155 EKRENRQQ
+155 EAKQQ

-182 TIKAVFSTYQFQTIG
+182 TVKAVFRDYQFQTIG

-215 NAKGEDYNGLIYSV
+215 NTKGEDYNGLIYSV
-229 IDANGEKD
+229 IDANG
-237 AVKREQ
+237 
-243 SELAHSAEREHP
+243 
-255 RRVNPVKVGNPFK
+255 NKVGNPFK

-275 VGYEALQKKAAA
+275 VGYEALQHKAVFSKKI
-287 SKQRI
+287 I
-292 KDKSL
+292 KEKNL
-297 AEPTKKALE
+297 TEPTRKTLE
-306 YALRRTYDMDELQQM
+306 YALRHTYDKDELVKM

-350 CVLNGSRMGK
+350 CVLNGSRIGK
-360 DLSANALESHFS
+360 DFSANALENHF
-372 TPPEEQ
+372 EEQ
-378 IHFRGHEGNEQE
+378 IPFREHEGNEQE
-390 RYHDSDTDT
+390 RYHDSDMDTD
-399 NSSRIQMPQLSND
+399 NSQGQTQQSSDD
-412 SGTEYRYSA
+412 SGTEYHHSA
-421 SSTATFLDALDF
+421 MGTTSFLDALDF
-433 LNSDNPVT
+433 LNTNNPVT

-448 RRRLQRKK
+448 RRKLQHKK

>member
-51 DFGRHMPNQMRTEK
+51 DFERHMPMQIRTEE

-72 NPHPDDRL
+72 NPHPDDQL

-131 SDFTHKRSLAIIQ
+131 SDFTKRRSLNILR
-144 DFERRYNLHKG
+144 DFEQRYNLHRGQKQ
-155 EKRENRQQ
+155 ESRQQ
-163 NPLHPVNPDTGD
+163 NPLHPVNPDIGD
-175 IKKQVGN
+175 VKKQVGN
-182 TIKAVFSTYQFQTIG
+182 TVKAVFSTYQFQTIG

-215 NAKGEDYNGLIYSV
+215 NIKGKDYNGLVYSV
-229 IDANGEKD
+229 IDANGE
-237 AVKREQ
+237 
-243 SELAHSAEREHP
+243 
-255 RRVNPVKVGNPFK
+255 KVGNPFK

-275 VGYEALQKKAAA
+275 VGYESLQKKAAF
-287 SKQRI
+287 SKKNI
-292 KDKSL
+292 KERNL
-297 AEPTKKALE
+297 TEPTKKSLE
-306 YALRRTYDMDELQQM
+306 YALKRTYDKEEFVEL
-321 LKAKGIDCVFRY
+321 LKEKGIDCVFRY

-360 DLSANALESHFS
+360 AFSANALEQHFN

-378 IHFRGHEGNEQE
+378 TRFTEKEEKQNEPAAGGQQQSTSHDEQE
-390 RYHDSDTDT
+390 HNESK
-399 NSSRIQMPQLSND
+399 
-412 SGTEYRYSA
+412 SGLA
-421 SSTATFLDALDF
+421 SFLDALDI

>member
-17 YNADKVNEGK
+17 YNADKVNIGK
-27 GQLLDTNKIFNDG
+27 GQLLDTNKIFNNGD
-40 TGKVDIAQALH
+40 GKVNVAQVLA
-51 DFGRHMPNQMRTEK
+51 DFEKRMPRQMRTEK

-72 NPHPDDRL
+72 NPHPDDKL
-80 TDKELTEMAH
+80 TDGELTQMAH

-120 VRVDEQGKRIN
+120 VRVDEQGKRVK
-131 SDFTHKRSLAIIQ
+131 SDFTKRRSLAIIR
-144 DFERRYNLHKG
+144 DFEQRYGLHHG
-155 EKRENRQQ
+155 NKREEERLSNRI
-163 NPLHPVNPDTGD
+163 PPVNPSEGD

-182 TIKAVFSTYQFQTIG
+182 TVKAVFHDYQFQTIG

-203 SLYNLTVDEVRG
+203 SLYNLTVEEVRG
-215 NAKGEDYNGLIYSV
+215 NVRDEDYNGLVYSV
-229 IDANGEKD
+229 IDKEGN
-237 AVKREQ
+237 
-243 SELAHSAEREHP
+243 
-255 RRVNPVKVGNPFK
+255 KVGNPFK

-275 VGYEALQKKAAA
+275 VGYETLQRKAAL
-287 SKQRI
+287 SKKNI
-292 KDKSL
+292 KDRNL
-297 AEPTKKALE
+297 TEPTRKVLE
-306 YALRRTYDMDELQQM
+306 YALKRTYDKDEFVMM
-321 LKAKGIDCVFRY
+321 LKEKGVDCVFRY
-333 TDEGRLY
+333 TDEGRIY

-350 CVLNGSRMGK
+350 CVLNGSRMSK
-360 DLSANALESHFS
+360 DYSANALEQHFN

-378 IHFRGHEGNEQE
+378 IPFKEQKEQEEQPNTGSTSAEGQQQSASLNEQE
-390 RYHDSDTDT
+390 HYESK
-399 NSSRIQMPQLSND
+399 
-412 SGTEYRYSA
+412 GGFA
-421 SSTATFLDALDF
+421 SFLDALDF
-433 LNSDNPVT
+433 LNTDNPVT

-456 KKRRGPR
+456 KKRRSPR